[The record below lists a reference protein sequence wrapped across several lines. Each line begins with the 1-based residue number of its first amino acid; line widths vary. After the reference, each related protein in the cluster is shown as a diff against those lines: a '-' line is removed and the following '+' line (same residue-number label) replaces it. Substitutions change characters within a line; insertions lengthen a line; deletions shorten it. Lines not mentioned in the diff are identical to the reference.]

1 MFLTN
6 LFLSSSLFLT
16 QQVEVNFFANIDKV
30 IDQLATGMSKTG
42 GGIMIISAIL
52 FGLGS
57 LFMDDANESFRK
69 AKAWIVKAIV
79 LGIFIFGAGTI
90 ASFIQSLMSS
100 GGFGL

>member
-1 MFLTN
+1 MFLTK
-6 LFLSSSLFLT
+6 LFLT
-16 QQVEVNFFANIDKV
+16 APVVLTQATQNNFFTNIETVLDDVAKGASNLGLGV
-30 IDQLATGMSKTG
+30 IT
-42 GGIMIISAIL
+42 ISAVL

-57 LFMDDANESFRK
+57 LFMDEANESFRK

-100 GGFGL
+100 GGFGI